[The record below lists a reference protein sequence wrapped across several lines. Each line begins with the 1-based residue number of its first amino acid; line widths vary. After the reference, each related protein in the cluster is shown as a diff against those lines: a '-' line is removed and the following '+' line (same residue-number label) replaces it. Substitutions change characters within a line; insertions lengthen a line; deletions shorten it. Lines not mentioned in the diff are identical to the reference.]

1 MTDEKCQDSLSVPMY
16 REVGNKF
23 ARKGGR
29 RFALILC
36 DKLPTCQVCDVRLW
50 TNIVTASVEDSVK
63 VFNARTLNGLPAMT
77 RLRDDFDV
85 VAFMGARAT
94 VRSKEKW
101 IRRLLTFIR
110 DCYEKTNV
118 KLLGGCFGHQAIAAA
133 FGGQVKANTG
143 GKFIL
148 TIENIK
154 SVTRDEPYRLIA
166 LHSDEVVKPPK
177 GAKVLATSSTAAVEI
192 FQIEDRVLSFQ
203 AHPEIPRPVMLQFYQ
218 ELIKSGEKDNKDQRS
233 LLSNKPIDK
242 LAFVEDFLYPFLE
255 GKSIKGSSFKKTSS
269 DLE

>member
-1 MTDEKCQDSLSVPMY
+1 MIDEKLQDSLSVPMHL
-16 REVGNKF
+16 EVGNKF

-36 DKLPTCQVCDVRLW
+36 DKLPTCEVCDVRLW
-50 TNIVTASVEDSVK
+50 KNIVTSSVEDSIK
-63 VFNARTLNGLPAMT
+63 VFNARAVNGLPTMST
-77 RLRDDFDV
+77 LRDDFDV
-85 VAFMGARAT
+85 VALMGARAT

-101 IRRLLTFIR
+101 IRRLLTFIQE
-110 DCYEKTNV
+110 CYEKTNV
-118 KLLGGCFGHQAIAAA
+118 KLLGGCFGHQAIAIA

-166 LHSDEVVKPPK
+166 LHSDEVVKAPK
-177 GAKVLATSSTAAVEI
+177 CAKVLATSSTAAVEI
-192 FQIEDRVLSFQ
+192 FQIEDRVLSYQ
-203 AHPEIPRPVMLQFYQ
+203 AHPEIPRSVMLQFYHV
-218 ELIKSGEKDNKDQRS
+218 LIKSGERDNKDRRF

-242 LAFVEDFLYPFLE
+242 LAFAEDFLYPFLD
-255 GKSIKGSSFKKTSS
+255 GKSIKGS
-269 DLE
+269 